1 MGNKVIGTTQDE
13 MRRVLLADDD
23 NRSERAL
30 ELAKKIAHE
39 IDVKLLAFI
48 NVNLAKKGVQLF
60 TYMAEFNFIMNKT
73 ELSLERK
80 LLDLEKSP
88 NMYFLWGIILELQ
101 DVVLE
106 YPELFED
113 LSDDNN
119 QLGGAENLKNH
130 KKAFRDIAQFHD
142 LNYFDVITESYVY
155 FKQNAEYKTFLYSFI
170 LNVYKLLAH
179 LLINHDLR
187 VSGVVDSVAE
197 AA

>member
-1 MGNKVIGTTQDE
+1 MGDQEIRRTQDE

-119 QLGGAENLKNH
+119 QLGGAENIKNH

-142 LNYFDVITESYVY
+142 LNYFDVITESYDY
-155 FKQNAEYKTFLYSFI
+155 FEQNAEYKTFLYSFI